1 LLSSGNGLAMF
12 SKRGRIGD
20 IDGTL
25 ELVVDKTRFN
35 IVYAVFKDEVQI
47 LAIVHQSKQRPISK
61 DVEKTIL
68 ELLQ

>member
-1 LLSSGNGLAMF
+1 MF

-20 IDGTL
+20 IDGTF

-35 IVYAVFKDEVQI
+35 IVYAVFEDEVRI
-47 LAIVHQSKQRPISK
+47 LAVVHQSKQRPISQEI
-61 DVEKTIL
+61 EKTIL